1 MIFAASWRR
10 PRVSLRSYHLSVLV
24 ALLAAGCAPRLTPL
38 PGTSVPAV
46 ALPRAELAP
55 GSQRIVFRWELED
68 PDMVARGDG
77 AARVTA
83 PDSVRLDFFLA
94 GGLASG
100 AAVLIGQELR
110 VPSTAAAVS
119 RRLVPPPPM
128 LWATL
133 GRLAV
138 PVMRDTVV
146 RVDGDTLRA
155 DIGAPIAWRVTFVRD
170 TLRRIERVD
179 GARVV
184 EWVQRLP
191 DGRLR
196 YRHEV
201 NRRQLDLTITRTDRI
216 SGFDSA
222 IWDLP

>member
-1 MIFAASWRR
+1 MIFVANLRR
-10 PRVSLRSYHLSVLV
+10 RRVSRHSFVLSAL
-24 ALLAAGCAPRLTPL
+24 ATLLAAGCAPRLTPL

-83 PDSVRLDFFLA
+83 PDSARLDFFLA

>member
-1 MIFAASWRR
+1 MSRIAY
-10 PRVSLRSYHLSVLV
+10 VLS
-24 ALLAAGCAPRLTPL
+24 AIATLLAIGCAPRLTPL

-46 ALPRAELAP
+46 ALPRTELAP

-83 PDSVRLDFFLA
+83 PDSARLDFFLA
-94 GGLASG
+94 GGFAGG
-100 AAVLIGQELR
+100 AAVLIGQDLR
-110 VPSTAAAVS
+110 VPSTAAAIS

-133 GRLAV
+133 GRLAL